1 VRFLK
6 ILDLAAGLD
15 HNRWVRR
22 TPAGDEEGALTN
34 QISNDDRERIRAQ
47 FPALAGDTVYL
58 ENAGGSQVPAVVA
71 DSIRDYMLTSYV
83 QLGANYPTSLRA
95 TEIVDEAHDF
105 VRLMMNGTDG
115 EVILGS
121 STSVLLQ
128 MLSRCYAQVLK
139 PGSEVVVAQT
149 GHEAN
154 VGPWKMLDRLGFSLR
169 WWEMDPASC
178 TCPLSDLEELL
189 TDRTALVAFPHVS
202 NLLGEIVDIEA
213 ITSLAHEAGAR
224 VVVDGVAYAPHRAM
238 NVSAW
243 NVDWYAYST
252 YKVYGPHMAAMW
264 GRRDALAELS
274 GPNHFFVPDDDLP
287 YKFEVGGANHE
298 GCAGLLGLRDY
309 LAFLV
314 GENDPAALDR
324 PAIERAFDFMT
335 ACELP
340 LQARLI
346 EYLRSRDDLRIIGP
360 IDDGD
365 SRVGTISFVHDS
377 KSSAEI
383 TAAVDRSGIGIR
395 HGHMYAYHLCEAA
408 GLEPEDGVVRTSLVH
423 YNTLEEIE
431 RLIEVFD
438 AALA

>member
-1 VRFLK
+1 M
-6 ILDLAAGLD
+6 LA
-15 HNRWVRR
+15 
-22 TPAGDEEGALTN
+22 
-34 QISNDDRERIRAQ
+34 
-47 FPALAGDTVYL
+47 
-58 ENAGGSQVPAVVA
+58 
-71 DSIRDYMLTSYV
+71 
-83 QLGANYPTSLRA
+83 
-95 TEIVDEAHDF
+95 
-105 VRLMMNGTDG
+105 
-115 EVILGS
+115 
-121 STSVLLQ
+121 
-128 MLSRCYAQVLK
+128 RCYAEVLK
-139 PGSEVVVAQT
+139 PGSEIVVAQT

-154 VGPWKMLDRLGFSLR
+154 VGPWKMLDRLGFTLR
-169 WWEMDPASC
+169 WWEMDPPSC
-178 TCPLSDLEELL
+178 TCPVPDLEHLL
-189 TDRTALVAFPHVS
+189 SDRTALVAFPHVS

-224 VVVDGVAYAPHRAM
+224 VVVDGVAYAPHRAID
-238 NVSAW
+238 VSAW

-252 YKVYGPHMAAMW
+252 YKVYGPHMAALW
-264 GRRDALAELS
+264 GRRDALQELT

-298 GCAGLLGLRDY
+298 GCAGVCGLRDY
-309 LAFLV
+309 LATLI
-314 GENDPAALDR
+314 GETDSSRLDR
-324 PAIERAFDFMT
+324 PAIERAFEIMT

-346 EYLRSRDDLRIIGP
+346 EYLRSRDDVRIIGP
-360 IDDGD
+360 TDDGD

-408 GLEPEDGVVRTSLVH
+408 SLDPEDGVVRTSLVH

-438 AALA
+438 AVL

>member
-1 VRFLK
+1 VTR
-6 ILDLAAGLD
+6 
-15 HNRWVRR
+15 
-22 TPAGDEEGALTN
+22 
-34 QISNDDRERIRAQ
+34 QITNDDRERIRAQ
-47 FPALAGDTVYL
+47 FPALAGDTMYL
-58 ENAGGSQVPAVVA
+58 ENAGGSQVPVVVA

-83 QLGANYPTSLRA
+83 QLGAGYPLSLRA

-105 VRLMMNGTDG
+105 VRLMMNGKEG

-121 STSVLLQ
+121 STSALLQ
-128 MLSRCYAQVLK
+128 MIAGCYAQVLK
-139 PGSEVVVAQT
+139 PGSEIVVAQT

-154 VGPWKMLDRLGFSLR
+154 VGPWKMLERHGFTLR
-169 WWEMDPASC
+169 WWEMDPADY
-178 TCPLSDLEELL
+178 TCPLSDLEYLL
-189 TDRTALVAFPHVS
+189 SDRTALVAFPHVS

-224 VVVDGVAYAPHRAM
+224 VVVDGVAYAPHRAID
-238 NVSAW
+238 VSAW

-252 YKVYGPHMAAMW
+252 YKVYGPHMAALW
-264 GRRDALAELS
+264 GRRDALAELP

-287 YKFEVGGANHE
+287 YKFEVGGPNHE
-298 GCAGLLGLRDY
+298 GCAGICGLRDY
-309 LAFLV
+309 LAFVV
-314 GENDPAALDR
+314 GEADPRALDR
-324 PAIERAFDFMT
+324 PAIERAFEIMT

-346 EYLRSRDDLRIIGP
+346 EYLRSREDVRIVGP
-360 IDDGD
+360 TETGD

-408 GLEPEDGVVRTSLVH
+408 GLDPEDGVVRASLVH

-438 AALA
+438 AVLE